1 VRFPSSGKTPWKI
14 AGFFAISLL
23 SSDHLAL
30 GKILKPIFS
39 SKRVIGNPL
48 LTIRFF
54 FCFCFV
60 NMTWNIFFCF
70 VRDNLKTSPK
80 VISCQRFLRVKKDTT
95 GEKNVLETTDLLEIF
110 LKPSS
115 DHKNSSSAKTFV

>member
-1 VRFPSSGKTPWKI
+1 
-14 AGFFAISLL
+14 
-23 SSDHLAL
+23 
-30 GKILKPIFS
+30 
-39 SKRVIGNPL
+39 
-48 LTIRFF
+48 
-54 FCFCFV
+54 
-60 NMTWNIFFCF
+60 MTWNIFFCF